1 MKIDYY
7 FSVLSPF
14 SYLGAERF
22 LKLVTKYDLD
32 VQEKPF
38 DLIGEIFPNTGGLPV
53 PKRHPAR
60 QKYRLLE
67 LDRIANK
74 HGFIPVVDME
84 NFPTIYNENH
94 KIKINKQPKF
104 FPPKDPHLPAKFTIA
119 SNLKGNKLNFG
130 IECQKSLWSLEK
142 DISDHNTL
150 KEICEKLSL
159 NFEEIKE
166 VALSEDVNLKYQ
178 KNSKDAVDNDVFGAP
193 TYVFNN
199 EIFWGQDRLD
209 YLEDAL
215 NK

>member
-22 LKLVTKYDLD
+22 LKLVTKYDLE

-38 DLIGEIFPNTGGLPV
+38 DLMGEIFPHTGGLPV

-74 HGFIPVVDME
+74 QGL
-84 NFPTIYNENH
+84 
-94 KIKINKQPKF
+94 KINKQPKF

-166 VALSEDVNLKYQ
+166 VALSEDVNLMYQ

-215 NK
+215 KR

>member
-74 HGFIPVVDME
+74 HGL
-84 NFPTIYNENH
+84 
-94 KIKINKQPKF
+94 KINKQPKF
-104 FPPKDPHLPAKFTIA
+104 FPPKTHTYLQ
-119 SNLKGNKLNFG
+119 NL
-130 IECQKSLWSLEK
+130 
-142 DISDHNTL
+142 
-150 KEICEKLSL
+150 
-159 NFEEIKE
+159 
-166 VALSEDVNLKYQ
+166 
-178 KNSKDAVDNDVFGAP
+178 
-193 TYVFNN
+193 
-199 EIFWGQDRLD
+199 R
-209 YLEDAL
+209 
-215 NK
+215 